1 MPATRTALPSS
12 ALKPPYPMEPPTM
25 SETRHDDQGRRL
37 CTATAKSTGKACRA
51 PAVQGATVCHRHGAA
66 KGTPARAA
74 ADRVLLSEL
83 VGPALLR
90 LQDLIQSP
98 DTSDAVALG
107 AIREILARTRYGE
120 PISGAVLDAAMEAE
134 IARLEAE
141 MTDEELVER
150 RAKTGPTGSA

>member
-1 MPATRTALPSS
+1 
-12 ALKPPYPMEPPTM
+12 M
-25 SETRHDDQGRRL
+25 SEIRHDDQGRRL

-90 LQDLIQSP
+90 LRDMIESP

-107 AIREILARTRYGE
+107 AIREVLTRTKYGE
-120 PISGAVLDAAMEAE
+120 PISGAVFEEALEAE

-141 MTDEELVER
+141 MTDEELAEL
-150 RAKTGPTGSA
+150 RARSGRPTSV